1 MFALLTTKTTHHIYY
16 ENQIYRKF
24 KNIITI
30 FETEIIKP
38 SFQTNVNFE
47 KKRNKYEKKVFFKN
61 KKPIFKSKTFKVAN
75 INNLKVI
82 DILKKNKVKYLI
94 VFGTKKIT
102 SNILKLYKDKI
113 FNLHGGNPEEYRG
126 LDSHYWSIYHNKFN
140 NLVSCIHIL
149 NKKLDDGK
157 IIFKSKLKIPKKTKI
172 HQLREINTKNCINIS
187 FKLLKK
193 ISKSGKFKSHN
204 QNKIGRYY
212 SFMPKNFKYI
222 CQKKFENF
230 YN

>member
-16 ENQIYRKF
+16 ENQIYRNF

-30 FETEIIKP
+30 YETQIIKP

-47 KKRNKYEKKVFFKN
+47 KKRDEHEKKVFFKN
-61 KKPIFKSKTFKVAN
+61 KKPIFKSKNYKVDS

-82 DILKKNKVKYLI
+82 EILKKNKVKYLI

-126 LDSHYWSIYHNKFN
+126 LDSHYWSIYHNDFN
-140 NLVSCIHIL
+140 NLVSCIHVL

-157 IIFKSKLKIPKKTKI
+157 IIFKSKLKIPKKTRI
-172 HQLREINTKNCINIS
+172 YQLREINTKNFINIS
-187 FKLLKK
+187 YKLLKK
-193 ISKSGKFKSHN
+193 INKSEKFKLHN
-204 QNKIGRYY
+204 QNKIGRYF
-212 SFMPKNFKYI
+212 SFMPKDLKYI

>member
-16 ENQIYRKF
+16 ENQIYRNF

-30 FETEIIKP
+30 YETQIIKP

-47 KKRNKYEKKVFFKN
+47 KKRDEHEKKVFFKK
-61 KKPIFKSKTFKVAN
+61 KKPIFKSKNYKVDS

-82 DILKKNKVKYLI
+82 EILKKNKVKYLI

-126 LDSHYWSIYHNKFN
+126 LDSHYWSIYHNDFN
-140 NLVSCIHIL
+140 NLVSCIHVL

-157 IIFKSKLKIPKKTKI
+157 IIFKSKLKIPKKTRI
-172 HQLREINTKNCINIS
+172 YQLREINTKNCINIS
-187 FKLLKK
+187 YKLLKK
-193 ISKSGKFKSHN
+193 INKSEKFKLHN
-204 QNKIGRYY
+204 QNKIGRYF
-212 SFMPKNFKYI
+212 SFMPKDLKYI

>member
-16 ENQIYRKF
+16 ENQIYKNF

-30 FETEIIKP
+30 FETKVIKP

-47 KKRNKYEKKVFFKN
+47 KKRDKHEKKVFFKN
-61 KKPIFKSKTFKVAN
+61 KKPKFKSKNFKFDN
-75 INNLKVI
+75 INNLKVV

-94 VFGTKKIT
+94 VFGTKKIK
-102 SNILKLYKDKI
+102 SSILKLYKGKI

-126 LDSHYWSIYHNKFN
+126 LDSHYWSIYHNDFN

-157 IIFKSKLKIPKKTKI
+157 IIFKSRLKIPKKTRI
-172 HQLREINTKNCINIS
+172 YQLREINTKNCIKIS
-187 FKLLKK
+187 CKLLKK
-193 ISKSGKFKSHN
+193 IIQSGKLRFFS

-212 SFMPKNFKYI
+212 SFMPKDLKYI

>member
-1 MFALLTTKTTHHIYY
+1 MKHKKDPKGK
-16 ENQIYRKF
+16 NKF
-24 KNIITI
+24 
-30 FETEIIKP
+30 FGMC
-38 SFQTNVNFE
+38 
-47 KKRNKYEKKVFFKN
+47 KVLCSN
-61 KKPIFKSKTFKVAN
+61 KKPTFKGKTFKVDN

-126 LDSHYWSIYHNKFN
+126 LDSHYWSIYYNDFN

-157 IIFKSKLKIPKKTKI
+157 IIFKAKLKIPKKTKI
-172 HQLREINTKNCINIS
+172 HQLREINTKICINIS
-187 FKLLKK
+187 LR
-193 ISKSGKFKSHN
+193 N
-204 QNKIGRYY
+204 NKT
-212 SFMPKNFKYI
+212 PK
-222 CQKKFENF
+222 
-230 YN
+230 